1 MRHLYTISELTQM
14 FDITT
19 RTLRYYEEI
28 GLVTPKRRGTQ
39 RLYTQADR
47 TRIQLILR
55 TRRLGFGLEEIR
67 ELLELYD
74 TDPANVIHLE
84 DVLNRGNRKIREV
97 EKQLHELETLHSELL
112 DVRERILQALDEKK
126 AQIASP
132 EYADLDGD
140 LSETAQ
146 AMTK

>member
-28 GLVTPKRRGTQ
+28 GLILPKRRGTQ
-39 RLYTQADR
+39 RLYSQADR
-47 TRIQLILR
+47 ARIQLILR
-55 TRRLGFGLEEIR
+55 ARRLGFGLEEIR

-84 DVLNRGNRKIREV
+84 DLLNRGNRKIREV
-97 EKQLHELETLHSELL
+97 EKQLDDLEALRSELL
-112 DVRERILQALDEKK
+112 DVRDRILQALDERQKEAAESAPVNPQLREHR
-126 AQIASP
+126 AQWLI
-132 EYADLDGD
+132 
-140 LSETAQ
+140 Q
-146 AMTK
+146 

>member
-28 GLVTPKRRGTQ
+28 GLILPKRRGTQ
-39 RLYTQADR
+39 RLYSQADR
-47 TRIQLILR
+47 VRIQLILR
-55 TRRLGFGLEEIR
+55 ARRLGFGLEEIR

-74 TDPANVIHLE
+74 TDPTNVTHLE

-97 EKQLHELETLHSELL
+97 EKQLDDLEALRAELL
-112 DVRERILQALDEKK
+112 DVRDRILQALDERQTEAAESAPLNPELRERR
-126 AQIASP
+126 AQWLI
-132 EYADLDGD
+132 
-140 LSETAQ
+140 
-146 AMTK
+146 K

>member
-14 FDITT
+14 YRITT

-28 GLVTPKRRGTQ
+28 GLVMPKRRGTQ

-55 TRRLGFGLEEIR
+55 ARRLGFGLEEIR

-74 TDPANVIHLE
+74 TEPANVTHLE

-97 EKQLHELETLHSELL
+97 EKQLHDLETLHAELI
-112 DVRERILQALDEKK
+112 DVRERILQALDDKQQEVDGTSKE
-126 AQIASP
+126 SSS
-132 EYADLDGD
+132 DLA
-140 LSETAQ
+140 ETAQ
-146 AMTK
+146 AISK